1 MPKKNSSAL
10 VPATSKF
17 RDIGSIMKDPQAAA
31 TLSNYIDEAVTCK
44 SAIATQQAHIKAI
57 RDRAIDELS
66 LNPKLFNA
74 YVAASF
80 NNDYTKRKQGL
91 DEQLTLLEHIMKAAG
106 IVGDDSAQDDGDA

>member
-1 MPKKNSSAL
+1 MPKKQPNAL

-17 RDIGSIMKDPQAAA
+17 KDIGTIMKDPQLAA

-44 SAIATQQAHIKAI
+44 SAIATQQQHIKAI
-57 RDRAIDELS
+57 RDRAIEEIG

-80 NNDYTKRKQGL
+80 NNDYTKRKAGL
-91 DEQLTLLEHIMKAAG
+91 DEQITLLEHIMKAAG
-106 IVGDDSAQDDGDA
+106 IVGDGSDQDDGDA

>member
-1 MPKKNSSAL
+1 MPKKNPSEL

-17 RDIGSIMKDPQAAA
+17 KDIGSIMKDPRLAA

-44 SAIATQQAHIKAI
+44 TAIATQQTHIKAI
-57 RDRAIDELS
+57 RDNALEEIG

-80 NNDYTKRKQGL
+80 NNDYTKRKQNL
-91 DEQLTLLEHIMKAAG
+91 DEQVTLLEHIMKSAG

>member
-1 MPKKNSSAL
+1 MPKKNPSEL

-44 SAIATQQAHIKAI
+44 AAIATQQQLIKAI
-57 RDRAIDELS
+57 RERALEELS

-80 NNDYTKRKQGL
+80 NNDYVKRKTGL
-91 DEQLTLLEHIMKAAG
+91 DEQVTLLEHIMKAAG
-106 IVGDDSAQDDGDA
+106 IVIGDDTRNDGDA

>member
-1 MPKKNSSAL
+1 MPKKNSSEL

-17 RDIGSIMKDPQAAA
+17 RDIGSIMKDPQLAA

-44 SAIATQQAHIKAI
+44 TAIATQQTHLKAI
-57 RDRAIDELS
+57 RDRAIEEIG